1 MVFFFFE
8 KTALCS
14 IMFIGYRKRDVMK
27 IISINAGSSSLKFS
41 LFEMDNE
48 TVIASG
54 LFERIGIEGSKYT
67 IKFNGEKI
75 SQEVDLPT
83 HVDAVNILL
92 DKLTDLNIISSLD
105 EIHGVGHRIVQGK
118 DIFKESVI
126 VTDEVMEKL
135 ETIKGFAPL
144 HNPAN
149 MLGIEAFRKV
159 MPNTPMVAVFDTAF
173 HQTMDKTTF
182 LYPVPYSWY
191 EDYGVRK
198 YGAHGT
204 SHRYI
209 AETVKELLGKDEF
222 RLISCHIGN
231 GGSIT
236 AIKDGKCVDTSMGF
250 TPLAGIMM
258 GTRSGDVDPS
268 IIPYVME
275 QEGKNASEIIDDLNK
290 RSGLFGMSEYSSDM
304 RDVLE
309 KCDLQD
315 EKAIVACDKYVRRVV
330 DYIAQYYVLLG
341 GADVIVF
348 TAGVGE
354 NSIPVR
360 RQICEELA
368 CLGVKIDLDL
378 NNKRGELVKIS
389 SDDSSIAVYVIPT
402 DEELMI
408 ARDTLHLI
416 NR

>member
-1 MVFFFFE
+1 
-8 KTALCS
+8 
-14 IMFIGYRKRDVMK
+14 MK

-41 LFEMDNE
+41 LFEMNNE
-48 TVIASG
+48 EVIASG
-54 LFERIGIEGSKYT
+54 LFERIGIDGSKYT
-67 IKFNGEKI
+67 IKFNGEKV
-75 SQEVDLPT
+75 SQEVDLPS

-92 DKLTDLNIISSLD
+92 NKLTDLGIISSLD

-118 DIFKESVI
+118 DVFKESVI
-126 VTDEVMEKL
+126 VTDDVMEKL
-135 ETIKGFAPL
+135 DTIKGFAPL

-159 MPNTPMVAVFDTAF
+159 LPNTPMVAVFDTAF
-173 HQTMDKTTF
+173 HQTMDEATY

-191 EDYGVRK
+191 KDYGVRK

-209 AETVKELLGKDEF
+209 AESVKQILGKEEY

-258 GTRSGDVDPS
+258 GTRSGDIDPS

-290 RSGLFGMSEYSSDM
+290 QSGLLGMSEYSSDM
-304 RDVLE
+304 RDILE
-309 KCDLQD
+309 RCDEHD
-315 EKAIVACDKYVRRVV
+315 EKAIVARDKYVRRVV

-341 GADVIVF
+341 GADVIAF

-368 CLGVKIDLDL
+368 CLGIKIDLDK
-378 NNKRGELVKIS
+378 NNVRGEVVKIS
-389 SDDSSIAVYVIPT
+389 TDDSAVLVYVIPT

>member
-1 MVFFFFE
+1 
-8 KTALCS
+8 
-14 IMFIGYRKRDVMK
+14 MK

-41 LFEMDNE
+41 LFNMDDE
-48 TVIASG
+48 SVIASG
-54 LFERIGIEGSKYT
+54 LFERVGIEGSNYT

-75 SQEVDLPT
+75 TQEVELAT

-118 DIFKESVI
+118 DIFTESVLI
-126 VTDEVMEKL
+126 NDEVMEKL
-135 ETIKGFAPL
+135 DAIKGFAPL

-159 MPNTPMVAVFDTAF
+159 LPNVPMVAVFDTAF
-173 HQTMDKTTF
+173 HQTMDKSTY

-209 AETVKELLGKDEF
+209 AETVKELLGKDDF

-258 GTRSGDVDPS
+258 GTRSGDIDPS

-275 QEGKNASEIIDDLNK
+275 QEGKNASEVIDDLNK

-304 RDVLE
+304 RDILE
-309 KCDLQD
+309 KCDQQD
-315 EKAIVACDKYVRRVV
+315 EKAIVARDKYVRRVV

-368 CLGVKIDLDL
+368 CLGVKIDLDK
-378 NNKRGELVKIS
+378 NNVRGEVVKIS
-389 SDDSSIAVYVIPT
+389 TDDSSIDVYVIPT

>member
-1 MVFFFFE
+1 
-8 KTALCS
+8 
-14 IMFIGYRKRDVMK
+14 MK

-41 LFEMDNE
+41 LFNMDDE
-48 TVIASG
+48 AVIASG
-54 LFERIGIEGSKYT
+54 LFERIGIEGSNYT

-75 SQEVDLPT
+75 TQEVELAT

-105 EIHGVGHRIVQGK
+105 EINGVGHRIVQGK
-118 DIFKESVI
+118 DIFTESV
-126 VTDEVMEKL
+126 VVNDDVMEKL
-135 ETIKGFAPL
+135 EAIKGFAPL

-159 MPNTPMVAVFDTAF
+159 LPNVPMVAVFDTAF
-173 HQTMDKTTF
+173 HQTMDKSTY

-191 EDYGVRK
+191 TDYGVRK

-209 AETVKELLGKDEF
+209 AETVKNLLGKQEF

-258 GTRSGDVDPS
+258 GTRSGDIDPS

-275 QEGKNASEIIDDLNK
+275 QEGKNASEVVDDLNK
-290 RSGLFGMSEYSSDM
+290 RSGLYGMSEYSSDM
-304 RDVLE
+304 RDILE
-309 KCDLQD
+309 KCDEQD
-315 EKAIVACDKYVRRVV
+315 EKAIVARNKYVRRVV

-368 CLGVKIDLDL
+368 CLGVKIDLDK
-378 NNKRGELVKIS
+378 NNIRGEVVKIS
-389 SDDSSIAVYVIPT
+389 TDDSSIEVYVIPT

-408 ARDTLHLI
+408 ARDTLRLI

>member
-1 MVFFFFE
+1 
-8 KTALCS
+8 
-14 IMFIGYRKRDVMK
+14 MK

-41 LFEMDNE
+41 LFEMDSE

-54 LFERIGIEGSKYT
+54 LFERIGIEGSQYT

-75 SQEVDLPT
+75 SQEVELPT

-118 DIFKESVI
+118 DVFNESVI

-135 ETIKGFAPL
+135 DAIKGFAPL

-191 EDYGVRK
+191 KDYGVRK

-209 AETVKELLGKDEF
+209 AETLKELLEKDEF

-290 RSGLFGMSEYSSDM
+290 SSGLFGISEYSSDM
-304 RDVLE
+304 RDILE
-309 KCDLQD
+309 KCDEQD
-315 EKAIVACDKYVRRVV
+315 EKAIVARDKYVRRVV

-389 SDDSSIAVYVIPT
+389 SDDSSIDVYVIPT